1 MTKITVERDAI
12 LAALAFVG
20 KYAATDNKI
29 PIVANVAIKAEGGRV
44 YLTAT
49 NLDQAAAD
57 SCPAEIEKP
66 GALCLPAALLLKAIK
81 SSSGDVC
88 ISADEKQA
96 TVTIGKSRF
105 KLPVLPI
112 ADFPDMPMLT
122 VDGDCEFPLDG
133 SVIARIA
140 HAVAFAAEEPKG
152 RYYLAGVSWRI
163 DGKRLEFTATDGK
176 QLSKLSIDAPAKA
189 KKMPPL
195 IVPLIDMPAWAEPVQ
210 IAVTPTFIRFQCG
223 NQTLASRLIDGS
235 YPDTN
240 RIIPDNK
247 TSILLDRAELLASL
261 ARVALVVEGER
272 SILFVGRDGKLTV
285 SAVTAAGEAS
295 DDVAYHGEDF
305 QIAIAHHVIAPI
317 LSSFDCGTIEIRV
330 TDHQTAATIHDP
342 NDASRI
348 TVAMPYREKRLA
360 EYMPSMR
367 EAAE

>member
-20 KYAATDNKI
+20 KYAATDNKT
-29 PIVANVAIKAEGGRV
+29 PIVANVAIKADGGRV
-44 YLTAT
+44 HLIAT
-49 NLDQAAAD
+49 NAEQAAAD

-66 GALCLPAALLLKAIK
+66 GALCLPAALLLKAVK
-81 SSSGDVC
+81 SSSGDVT

-163 DGKRLEFTATDGK
+163 DGGKLEFTATDGK
-176 QLSKLSIDAPAKA
+176 QLSKLSIDAPTTD
-189 KKMPPL
+189 MPPL
-195 IVPLIDMPAWAEPVQ
+195 IAPLIDMPAWAEPVQ

-223 NQTLASRLIDGS
+223 NQTLASRLVDGS
-235 YPDTN
+235 YPDTT

-247 TSILLDRAELLASL
+247 TSIITDRAELLASL

-305 QIAIAHHVIAPI
+305 QIAIAHHVITPI
-317 LSSFDCGTIEIRV
+317 LSSFDCETIEIRV
-330 TDHQTAATIHDP
+330 ADHQTAATIHDP

-348 TVAMPYREKRLA
+348 TMAMPYREKRLA
-360 EYMPSMR
+360 EYIHVER
-367 EAAE
+367 IAAE